1 LQLPDDLNAG
11 GNDPAFQALYN
22 TIVKKERSREK
33 RPAAEQKREIK
44 LNRKKKNNE
53 DIYKVERKRERITT
67 RRTKRRK
74 DRTTNPERT
83 KER

>member
-33 RPAAEQKREIK
+33 RPEAEQKREIK
-44 LNRKKKNNE
+44 LNRKKKNKE
-53 DIYKVERKRERITT
+53 DKVERKRERRTT
-67 RRTKRRK
+67 CRTKRRK
-74 DRTTNPERT
+74 DKTTNPERT
-83 KER
+83 KGR